1 MQGDPELNLIYK
13 IEAEVIVKK
22 EMDRDELKTLK
33 KQKRNTDKRKSAE
46 PSTQFKLDCTWEILM
61 LVFLLYSEPISI

>member
-33 KQKRNTDKRKSAE
+33 KQK
-46 PSTQFKLDCTWEILM
+46 
-61 LVFLLYSEPISI
+61 VFLKFCCLP

>member
-1 MQGDPELNLIYK
+1 MPSDPELNFIYK

-33 KQKRNTDKRKSAE
+33 KRK
-46 PSTQFKLDCTWEILM
+46 
-61 LVFLLYSEPISI
+61 VLLTSCYHEYFISSVLIFENEYYI